1 MTEEI
6 YSDLIIEFISENDG
20 LLFQIVLYKEKA
32 LRGDLF
38 LLLSL
43 LLSGKCRDQLQNLLD
58 TSGLLAK
65 LPHVFDDVVWRDFQ
79 GHHRLFVQGANDE
92 DANLNMFVK
101 IQFLRFIY
109 SVADSHVNRYLLLSP
124 EDRLQ
129 LKNIYETN
137 SEAVV
142 FPEGLKK
149 LIEMDK
155 LKKLLSKKK
164 SKRTNSPV
172 PNIRD
177 IDPEFVSIEERRVAA
192 QGEINEV
199 RNQENPAEDNLEDQ
213 NNYNPNE
220 LRELVNQN
228 EQMELDNNELIE
240 NNNEV
245 MDLAE
250 RFVQLENSSQDD
262 NRVNQEPHNEIQQDR
277 NEQVVVSIQLNI
289 RNRAESSQNDQEKYM
304 RDRQRYLTNLRNK
317 FEFAQRSERDF
328 GEDGFIP
335 TGAEGAREARERRAA
350 QDLIRASIE
359 EGRVDEG
366 VASAQDAEEEMRLF
380 RQGEG
385 WQQWQAVERIMEKK
399 KRRVAKRRSVEF
411 EQGHFRAGSVA

>member
-137 SEAVV
+137 PEAAV

-177 IDPEFVSIEERRVAA
+177 IDPEFVSIEERLAAA
-192 QGEINEV
+192 QNEINEV

-213 NNYNPNE
+213 NNYNRNE

-228 EQMELDNNELIE
+228 EQMELDNNELVE

-250 RFVQLENSSQDD
+250 RFVQLENRSQDD
-262 NRVNQEPHNEIQQDR
+262 NRVGQEPHNEIQQGQ
-277 NEQVVVSIQLNI
+277 NEQIVVSIQLNI
-289 RNRAESSQNDQEKYM
+289 NNENRAESFRNDQEKYI

-317 FEFAQRSERDF
+317 FEFAQRSGRDF
-328 GEDGFIP
+328 GEENYRA
-335 TGAEGAREARERRAA
+335 TGAEGSREARERRAA

-359 EGRVDEG
+359 EGRVDER
-366 VASAQDAEEEMRLF
+366 VVSAQDVEEEMRAL
-380 RQGEG
+380 RQVEG
-385 WQQWQAVERIMEKK
+385 WQQWKAVERIFEEWPQRRTLKK
-399 KRRVAKRRSVEF
+399 K
-411 EQGHFRAGSVA
+411 